1 MSQSKFNRQ
10 FALLATALV
19 TTGVIAGFWRLGSPN
34 TQRQIRLDHQRIED
48 IRQIA
53 LSLYQQAQQAQ
64 NRGKPVNLPAS
75 LLPAQ
80 RRIEPISG
88 EAYKYRRLD
97 RAHYQLC
104 ANFATDSA
112 SNRLGDHRPAN
123 QDLWHHPAG
132 QHCFKLNVL
141 ESPPEH
147 FIYE

>member
-34 TQRQIRLDHQRIED
+34 TQRQLRLDQQRIED

-53 LSLYQQAQQAQ
+53 LSLHQQAQQAQ
-64 NRGKPVNLPAS
+64 NQGKPVNLPAS

-80 RRIEPISG
+80 RRTEPISG

-97 RAHYQLC
+97 RTHYQLC
-104 ANFATDSA
+104 ATFATDSA
-112 SNRLGDHRPAN
+112 SNRLGDLRPGN
-123 QDLWHHPAG
+123 QDLWHHPPG

-147 FIYE
+147 LRYE